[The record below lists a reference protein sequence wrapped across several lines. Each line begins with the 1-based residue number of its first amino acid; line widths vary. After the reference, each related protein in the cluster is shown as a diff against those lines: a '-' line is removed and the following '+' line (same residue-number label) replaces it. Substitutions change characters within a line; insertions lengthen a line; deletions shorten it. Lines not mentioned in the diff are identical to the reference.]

1 MKIRKSSLE
10 ETPSTDGEIENWI
23 ADLHDGETSVRRL
36 RKRLDAQRD
45 PADVSCPTCS
55 GHSAGHTGH
64 LARVPTTGVT
74 AAVTAGTAVGVSD
87 AIS

>member
-1 MKIRKSSLE
+1 MKIRKSSHE
-10 ETPSTDGEIENWI
+10 DEPTTVGEFENWI

-45 PADVSCPTCS
+45 PADTSCPTCA

-64 LARVPTTGVT
+64 LARVTT
-74 AAVTAGTAVGVSD
+74 ASAGTAVSD